1 MLALNLKGIDL
12 LSFPL
17 WLFSNIFG
25 AINYLTGKFK
35 NFFIKEVLNG

>member
-1 MLALNLKGIDL
+1 MHALNLKGIDL

-35 NFFIKEVLNG
+35 NFFITEVLNG